1 MVIYNFSKEF
11 GENGGQ
17 CVKYFVKKKRKIIKP
32 WKRKCNE
39 IKSTNQ
45 CFDF

>member
-17 CVKYFVKKKRKIIKP
+17 CVKYFVKKKKKNN
-32 WKRKCNE
+32 KTVK
-39 IKSTNQ
+39 KKV
-45 CFDF
+45 